1 MTTTPFRLLALCLS
15 TAAASRPRDDAA
27 TATCLADPSATCDL
41 KTPCAAGSFTRA
53 CLDSWVPFRTAH
65 DRATCCLDCCLQFFV
80 KKYGLDANAA
90 RAQRVV
96 PELAS
101 AKAFEILVVG
111 RAQPRGYLTLRA
123 RDASRSARTPGWVST
138 RRPWGPNFPKMP
150 RARVCVR
157 RPPRHRIETLE
168 RAAHGHARL
177 P

>member
-15 TAAASRPRDDAA
+15 TVAASRPRDDAA

-41 KTPCAAGSFTRA
+41 TTPCAAGSFTRN

-65 DRATCCLDCCLQFFV
+65 DRVTCCLDCCLQFFV

-101 AKAFEILVVG
+101 QKASKYSLLVAHNHEG
-111 RAQPRGYLTLRA
+111 TLPY
-123 RDASRSARTPGWVST
+123 ASRRLTKRQNAWLGKHTKALGPELSLRCRGPACAADDRHDTVS
-138 RRPWGPNFPKMP
+138 
-150 RARVCVR
+150 
-157 RPPRHRIETLE
+157 
-168 RAAHGHARL
+168 RL
-177 P
+177 WS